1 MAEETIFTFESIV
14 TLWTEMTESEENRKL
29 TVLQKIPIKYFSG
42 LNELITSA
50 LVPLQNGGS
59 KVVRATVH

>member
-50 LVPLQNGGS
+50 LVHLQNGGS
-59 KVVRATVH
+59 KVVRATVL